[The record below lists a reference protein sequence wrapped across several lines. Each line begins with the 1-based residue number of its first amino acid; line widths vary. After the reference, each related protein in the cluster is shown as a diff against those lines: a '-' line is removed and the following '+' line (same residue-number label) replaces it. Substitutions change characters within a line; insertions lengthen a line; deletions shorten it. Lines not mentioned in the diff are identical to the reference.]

1 MSLDK
6 GIWGPAFWA
15 LLHGLAE
22 RLGEQSDE
30 LSAADEAQEWARWIR
45 YLSEVLPCPVC
56 QEHAHIVRRPDFAKL
71 RGEALQ
77 REARE
82 WTYNF
87 HESVRRRLRP
97 NERPFPRE
105 ELQAYR
111 GRDLTREAE
120 IVMDSIQLGV
130 QGGIVRQQ
138 AAVAW
143 RAHFARLKLLLGL
156 EGRTTAL

>member
-6 GIWGPAFWA
+6 SVWGPAFWA

-22 RLGEQSDE
+22 RLGKQPDE
-30 LSAADEAQEWARWIR
+30 LSGADEAQEWARWIR

-71 RGEALQ
+71 RGETLQ

-87 HESVRRRLRP
+87 HESVRQRLKP
-97 NERPFPRE
+97 GERPFPHE
-105 ELQAYR
+105 QLQAY
-111 GRDLTREAE
+111 GLRDLTQEAE
-120 IVMDSIQLGV
+120 IVLNAIQLGV
-130 QGGIVRQQ
+130 QGGIIRQS
-138 AAVAW
+138 AAIAW
-143 RAHFARLKLLLGL
+143 RSHFARLKLLLGL
-156 EGRTTAL
+156 ESRAEL